1 MNEASVDEQLP
12 EVSEEVA
19 KIAGEVVTF
28 ALLNEIQIE
37 SVDQDALGGAAI
49 YLSNDD
55 KEAWVCLLNSGS
67 YSILDLAECKTIA
80 STLDYDILMEFLFSD

>member
-1 MNEASVDEQLP
+1 MTQINPDKQLP
-12 EVSEEVA
+12 EVLEQVA
-19 KIAGEVVTF
+19 KIAGEVVAF

-37 SVDQDALGGAAI
+37 SVDQDPLGGAAI

-55 KEAWVCLLNSGS
+55 KEAWVCLLNNGS

-80 STLDYDILMEFLFSD
+80 STLDYDILMDFLFSD